1 MVYCMV
7 YGMVYRGRKRS
18 PVWDLVVFVCACKYF
33 FIKSRITTQSGP
45 VVLMSL
51 TYYITAFGPP
61 MGPMGGG
68 VNDCFLSCICV
79 CVCI

>member
-18 PVWDLVVFVCACKYF
+18 PVWDLVVFVYACKYF

-61 MGPMGGG
+61 MVGSMI
-68 VNDCFLSCICV
+68 VISRVCV